1 MIGNTSSQHK
11 EPDDVDLDFYVE
23 QNSKKKG
30 GEKKMDNNQQN
41 ATVVQPSANPSTG
54 YSATEPDP
62 KGEMASKKSFDVP
75 VLQKAIDEIESI
87 LKSIEDIHPGYPD
100 TSRAS
105 SVSIN
110 DETNPN
116 HSAPASIIT
125 KKTCTCPN
133 CTVEDCAGM
142 AKAEEP
148 DTDRAASVNVPSE
161 TDPAGKGP
169 SPIVKAIQKA
179 KDALDAV
186 KEELVGVDKYEN
198 QNHSTEAPAKEDTT
212 QVSKA
217 AQCCDNACG
226 NCKGPGCGCCEDCKK
241 VEKAAESS
249 EKEEEA
255 DDKEIKKSVW
265 GGAFAPVNAYN

>member
-11 EPDDVDLDFYVE
+11 EPDDVDLDFYVK
-23 QNSKKKG
+23 QNKNKKG
-30 GEKKMDNNQQN
+30 GENKMDNNQQN
-41 ATVVQPSANPSTG
+41 STVVQPSANPSTG
-54 YSATEPDP
+54 FSASEPDP
-62 KGEMASKKSFDVP
+62 KGEIASQKYDVP
-75 VLQKAIDEIESI
+75 VFQKAIDEIETI
-87 LKSIEDIHPGYPD
+87 LKSFEEIAKSEYPNV
-100 TSRAS
+100 SRAS
-105 SVSIN
+105 SVSVN

-133 CTVEDCAGM
+133 CTVEDCMGM
-142 AKAEEP
+142 AKADTP
-148 DTDRAASVNVPSE
+148 DTGRASSVNVANE
-161 TDPAGKGP
+161 TEPDGKEP

-186 KEELVGVDKYEN
+186 KEELVGKDKYAN
-198 QNHSTEAPAKEDTT
+198 QDHSYEAGKETTEVT
-212 QVSKA
+212 KA

-226 NCKGPGCGCCEDCKK
+226 KCKGPGCGCCSDCKK

-265 GGAFAPVNAYN
+265 GGAFTPINAYN